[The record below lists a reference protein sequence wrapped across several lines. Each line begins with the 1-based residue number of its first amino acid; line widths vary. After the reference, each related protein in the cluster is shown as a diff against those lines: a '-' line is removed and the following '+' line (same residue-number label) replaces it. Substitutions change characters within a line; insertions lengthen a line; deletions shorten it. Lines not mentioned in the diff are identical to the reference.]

1 MQRGQ
6 IVTPLAAYLNMAHYY
21 ITNIYLSD
29 VDGFKRMI
37 FEPLDV
43 TRVLSALA
51 NRFLKM
57 DGAELFVSL
66 FVTVAE
72 IILLDDSASLLVF

>member
-1 MQRGQ
+1 
-6 IVTPLAAYLNMAHYY
+6 MAHYY

-29 VDGFKRMI
+29 VDGFKRMM
-37 FEPLDV
+37 FEPLEV
-43 TRVLSALA
+43 PRVFSALA

-57 DGAELFVSL
+57 DVVELFDSL

-72 IILLDDSASLLVF
+72 IILLDASVSLLVF